1 MDQNVFTNYDQLPI
15 VLRAEEIAA
24 ALGISRGNAYILMHR
39 EDFPTLH
46 IGKRPCANTHKRVL
60 KQKDLVA
67 V

>member
-46 IGKRPCANTHKRVL
+46 IGERLLAPKNRFLEWIEFNSR
-60 KQKDLVA
+60 
-67 V
+67 